1 MIVGAFLFWMVPD
14 LLVYIGRISF
24 QTLAQLKWV
33 LLGLVL
39 VGGIYII
46 VKAVLS
52 YKTKIAIIEQQ
63 SEIQKNRDRL
73 AIEARQGARLL
84 EDRGGIIEPAD

>member
-1 MIVGAFLFWMVPD
+1 MVPD

-39 VGGIYII
+39 VGGIYAI
-46 VKAVLS
+46 VRAVLA

-63 SEIQKNRDRL
+63 SDIQKNRDRL
-73 AIEARQGARLL
+73 AIEARLETRLL
-84 EDRGGIIEPAD
+84 EDRQGEK

>member
-1 MIVGAFLFWMVPD
+1 VIVAAFLYWMVPD
-14 LLVYIGRISF
+14 LLVTIGKVSF
-24 QTLAQLKWV
+24 QTLSQLKWV

-39 VGGIYII
+39 VGGIYAI
-46 VKAVLS
+46 VRAVLT

-63 SEIQKNRDRL
+63 SDIQKNRDRL

-84 EDRGGIIEPAD
+84 EDQSAENTKP